1 MKKGNAYT
9 YPVGRGLYINLTN
22 RCTNRCDFCIRNNGD
37 GVYGSDP
44 LWLAHEP
51 SAAEVL
57 ASVAAQDGARYDE
70 FVFCG
75 YGEPTVRLETL
86 VEVGRALKA
95 QYGKP
100 VRLNTNGQAN
110 LIHKRN
116 VAPLLTG
123 AVDIVSIS
131 MNAATAEKYQAVCHS
146 VFGTAAYDGILEF
159 AHCCVPCVQ
168 QVVFTVVE
176 TTLPD
181 EDVGLCRRTAESIGA
196 SFRVRKLDTGTET
209 R

>member
-1 MKKGNAYT
+1 MSRRLRRCSPPSRRRTA
-9 YPVGRGLYINLTN
+9 RGTTSFL
-22 RCTNRCDFCIRNNGD
+22 F
-37 GVYGSDP
+37 
-44 LWLAHEP
+44 
-51 SAAEVL
+51 
-57 ASVAAQDGARYDE
+57 
-70 FVFCG
+70 FCG

-100 VRLNTNGQAN
+100 IRLNTNGQAN

-123 AVDIVSIS
+123 AVDVVSIKDERRDRRKIS
-131 MNAATAEKYQAVCHS
+131 GRLPLPCSARRRTTASSSLRAA
-146 VFGTAAYDGILEF
+146 
-159 AHCCVPCVQ
+159 CVQ

-181 EDVGLCRRTAESIGA
+181 EDIGLCRRTAESIGA

>member
-9 YPVGRGLYINLTN
+9 YPVGRVLYINLTN

-100 VRLNTNGQAN
+100 IRLNTNGQAN

-123 AVDIVSIS
+123 AVSPSALLEENPSPAMPGPLV
-131 MNAATAEKYQAVCHS
+131 AATRS
-146 VFGTAAYDGILEF
+146 VL
-159 AHCCVPCVQ
+159 
-168 QVVFTVVE
+168 
-176 TTLPD
+176 
-181 EDVGLCRRTAESIGA
+181 
-196 SFRVRKLDTGTET
+196 
-209 R
+209 

>member
-70 FVFCG
+70 FDFCG

-100 VRLNTNGQAN
+100 IRLNTNGQAN

-123 AVDIVSIS
+123 AVDVVSIS

-159 AHCCVPCVQ
+159 ARRCVPCVQ

-181 EDVGLCRRTAESIGA
+181 EDIGLCRRTAESIGA